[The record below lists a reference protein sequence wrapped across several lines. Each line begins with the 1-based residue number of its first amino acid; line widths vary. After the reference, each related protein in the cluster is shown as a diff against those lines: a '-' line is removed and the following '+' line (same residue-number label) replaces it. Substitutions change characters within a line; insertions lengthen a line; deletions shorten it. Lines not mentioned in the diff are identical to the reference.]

1 MKKAI
6 AIDDYQINHA
16 RHGCYEVIKID
27 RSLEFIRYIYLTNFR
42 NMKAAKKF
50 IEQHMI
56 GAVKIDPIT
65 RVPDPDFK

>member
-1 MKKAI
+1 MKKANVP
-6 AIDDYQINHA
+6 DDYQINHV

-27 RSLEFIRYIYLTNFR
+27 RSLEFIRYVYLTNFR

-56 GAVKIDPIT
+56 GAVKIDTVT
-65 RVPDPDFK
+65 RIPDPDFK